1 MAAAPRKRVVIIGGG
16 LSGLCSLKECLAE
29 GFETELLESRPEIGG
44 QWAYQSD
51 PDSLEGEVVSSVCD
65 FPFDPARYGDY
76 FGHRQF
82 LEYIREYVDHFN
94 LHDHIRLRTKAI
106 SCVLNADETWTVTIQ
121 QDGHDSTEGIYNAVF
136 AATGANTIPSIPAF
150 KGRELFEGE
159 FLHSQVYRKPGR
171 FENKKIAIIGLGSA
185 AVDIASE
192 LTPGSSEVHMITRRG
207 GWIMPRYVLGK
218 PIEAWDNRATQVWV
232 PSKISQALQTVLL
245 NTVQGK
251 LPKELQPEHA
261 ILEQNPTIRSEFVER
276 VRNGSINVHRT
287 NIDSF
292 TSTGLKLENGTQL
305 DVDVIICCTGFSHS
319 MPYLPADVVRAPD
332 TPPNTVDLYKLMIPV
347 RYRNLFLVGFVEVPG
362 AAPPTSEAQARMA
375 VSVLTGRIK
384 LPEGQHLANE
394 VKKWQEWQ
402 AKSFVRSERHS
413 ITTDYVPYIDSLLA
427 PLGANPTVGKL
438 FGQVFT
444 SGSPWKAL
452 QALNAVFFGITSSA
466 QWRLCG
472 YGSDPKSARETVLRI
487 ASGKDEFT
495 AEEKKYLESTT

>member
-1 MAAAPRKRVVIIGGG
+1 MNSCRDTT
-16 LSGLCSLKECLAE
+16 SFS
-29 GFETELLESRPEIGG
+29 
-44 QWAYQSD
+44 
-51 PDSLEGEVVSSVCD
+51 D

-76 FGHRQF
+76 FGHRKF

-94 LHDHIRLRTKAI
+94 LHGHISLRTKVI
-106 SCVLNADETWTVTIQ
+106 SCVPNADETWTVKIQ
-121 QDGHDSTEGIYNAVF
+121 RDGHDPTEGIYDAVF
-136 AATGANTIPSIPAF
+136 AATGANTVPSVPKF

-171 FENKKIAIIGLGSA
+171 FENKKVAIIGLGSA

-192 LTPGSSEVHMITRRG
+192 LAPGSSEVHMITRRG

-218 PIEAWDNRATQVWV
+218 PIEAWDNRATQIWV

-251 LPKELQPEHA
+251 LPEELQPEHA
-261 ILEQNPTIRSEFVER
+261 ILEQNPTIRSEFIER

-292 TSTGLKLENGTQL
+292 TPTGLRLENGTRL
-305 DVDVIICCTGFSHS
+305 DVDVIICCTGFSQF
-319 MPYLPADVVRAPD
+319 MPYLPADVVRSAD

-347 RYRNLFLVGFVEVPG
+347 RYRNLFLVGFVELPG
-362 AAPPTSEAQARMA
+362 ALAPTSEAQARMA
-375 VSVLTGRIK
+375 VGVLTGRVK
-384 LPEGQHLANE
+384 LPEGQHLASE

-402 AKSFVRSERHS
+402 AKNFVRSERHS
-413 ITTDYVPYIDSLLA
+413 ITTDYVPYVDGLLA
-427 PLGANPTVGKL
+427 PLGANPTVGRL
-438 FGQVFT
+438 FSQVFT

-452 QALNAVFFGITSSA
+452 QALNAVFFGTTSSA

-472 YGSDPKSARETVLRI
+472 YGSDPTLARETVLRI
-487 ASGKDEFT
+487 ANGKNEFT
-495 AEEKKYLESTT
+495 TEEKKCLDGTK